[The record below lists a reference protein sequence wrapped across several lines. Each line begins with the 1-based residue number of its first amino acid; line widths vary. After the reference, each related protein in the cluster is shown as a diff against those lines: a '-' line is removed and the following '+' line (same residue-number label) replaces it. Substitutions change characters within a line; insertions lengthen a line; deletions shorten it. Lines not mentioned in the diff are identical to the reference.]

1 MARRRGRAAL
11 AFLAAAAVLG
21 AAEPKSE
28 ARRIEVGAFFDGG
41 TVRLGRGDVLV
52 VRLAPALPPATQ
64 WTLAFVDAAMLRP
77 QGEPAIED
85 RTAVF
90 RYVAAAAGRSS
101 LGLAAVAPRD
111 PAWTRLFRIAVE
123 VSEAPPQSR
132 TFALTEADDGSRIS
146 VAKGDVLTVRLPSNV
161 TTGYGWSVAQAAPG
175 IASGAGA
182 AELSAAGGVAAR
194 GRRDADLH
202 HPRKRQRRRMASA
215 RLSPSVREGRAPDS
229 HLERLPRRGRRRRAG
244 ARALDQASRRRARVS
259 RDSSSTRRV
268 LSRLF

>member
-1 MARRRGRAAL
+1 M
-11 AFLAAAAVLG
+11 
-21 AAEPKSE
+21 
-28 ARRIEVGAFFDGG
+28 
-41 TVRLGRGDVLV
+41 RLGRGDVLV

-175 IASGAGA
+175 MLAAPEPPGYQPPAASQPGAGGTQTFTIPVNA
-182 AELSAAGGVAAR
+182 GGAGWLQLVYRRPFEKDVPPARTWSVFLAAADVAEL
-194 GRRDADLH
+194 D
-202 HPRKRQRRRMASA
+202 P
-215 RLSPSVREGRAPDS
+215 AP
-229 HLERLPRRGRRRRAG
+229 
-244 ARALDQASRRRARVS
+244 
-259 RDSSSTRRV
+259 
-268 LSRLF
+268 

>member
-21 AAEPKSE
+21 AAKPNSE
-28 ARRIEVGAFFDGG
+28 ARRIEVGEFFDGG

-52 VRLAPALPPATQ
+52 VRLAPALPPATP
-64 WTLAFVDAAMLRP
+64 WALAFVDAATLHP

-85 RTAVF
+85 RTAVYRF
-90 RYVAAAAGRSS
+90 VAAAVGRSS

-146 VAKGDVLTVRLPSNV
+146 AAKGDVLTVRLPSNV

-175 IASGAGA
+175 MLPAPEPPSYQPPAASQPGAGGTQTFTIPVNA
-182 AELSAAGGVAAR
+182 GGAGWLQLVYRRPFEKDVPPARTWSVFLAAADVAEL
-194 GRRDADLH
+194 D
-202 HPRKRQRRRMASA
+202 P
-215 RLSPSVREGRAPDS
+215 AP
-229 HLERLPRRGRRRRAG
+229 
-244 ARALDQASRRRARVS
+244 
-259 RDSSSTRRV
+259 
-268 LSRLF
+268 